1 MKLLRPRCDRAFT
14 VIELLVVLTIMIL
27 LGGLLLPALT
37 RSKVQAAKA
46 GCASNMKQVTLAFIV
61 WVNDPDPAKD
71 FLPWRVDVAD
81 GGTRNHPSGLQNNA
95 WFQYSWISNELLNPR
110 VLACPSDRQAKPAD
124 TFTGSAQGGLLNP
137 SYQNAACS
145 YSLGLDGLTNRIRGS
160 GLIPFELCPEW
171 PLLWDRN
178 ADTKRA
184 PTGSCSSG
192 LDPVY
197 QLTVGSS
204 LWLQK
209 PHYGHGIVGN
219 VGLVDG
225 SVQLTGHNEFNKI
238 IGASNCRREC
248 SSFHCLQP
256 RPVP

>member
-1 MKLLRPRCDRAFT
+1 

-37 RSKVQAAKA
+37 RSKVKAAKA

-61 WVNDPDPAKD
+61 WVNDREKD
-71 FLPWRVDVAD
+71 VLPWRVDVAD
-81 GGTRNHPSGLQNNA
+81 GGTRNHLSGLQNNA
-95 WFQYSWISNELLNPR
+95 WFQYSWISNELPNPR
-110 VLACPSDRQAKPAD
+110 VLACPSDKQAKPAD
-124 TFTGSAQGGLLNP
+124 TFSSAGKGGLLNP

-209 PHYGHGIVGN
+209 PNYGHGIVGN
-219 VGLVDG
+219 VGLADG

-238 IGASNCRREC
+238 IAASNCRREC